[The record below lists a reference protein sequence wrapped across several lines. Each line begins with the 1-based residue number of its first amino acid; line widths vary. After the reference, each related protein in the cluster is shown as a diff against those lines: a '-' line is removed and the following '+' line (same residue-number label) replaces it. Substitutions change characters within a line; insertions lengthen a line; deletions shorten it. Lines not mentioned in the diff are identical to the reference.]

1 MKLSDYFRTP
11 RGYKRLAI
19 VLAVAILASCL
30 GWMMHFVAIGVFDCS
45 PMVVWLLFG
54 LPVIYIVL
62 LIADGIIK
70 RRKQQPRKRFG
81 WFCTGVFVVMYAV
94 ATMATWFEICKAGHS
109 PIGVVTNKGLYNSIG
124 IRKADLD
131 KDYIYIAEY
140 YNKFTHDHCYLAI
153 HNNNDPLTNPCG
165 LLELD
170 FFDMNLHRIDGCALE
185 VTQQGEGTTKL
196 GRYID
201 ANVGICFK
209 DIFTNANQSDL
220 EFLYEFVLELGS
232 LPRQTQYDFYSRHKE
247 RILPTSAMHPQAFN
261 LGWWHHN
268 IYDKQ
273 NDAVAVSFMLIDV
286 IPVNY
291 PAYTGK

>member
-1 MKLSDYFRTP
+1 MKRLEQFCTP
-11 RGYKRLAI
+11 RGYKRSAI
-19 VLAVAILASCL
+19 VLAVAILASWT

-45 PMVVWLLFG
+45 PLVVWLLFG
-54 LPVIYIVL
+54 LPVIYIAL

-70 RRKQQPRKRFG
+70 RRRQQPRKRFG
-81 WFCTGVFVVMYAV
+81 WLCAGVFVVMYAI

-124 IRKADLD
+124 IRKAGWD
-131 KDYIYIAEY
+131 KDYFYIATY
-140 YNKFTHDHCYLAI
+140 YNKFTREHCYLAL
-153 HNNNDPLTNPCG
+153 HNNNDPLSNPCG

-170 FFDMNLHRIDGCALE
+170 IFDMNLHRIDGCALE
-185 VTQQGEGTTKL
+185 VTQQGEGTTNL

-201 ANVGICFK
+201 ANVGICLK

-220 EFLYEFVLELGS
+220 EYLYEHVLEIGS
-232 LPRQTQYDFYSRHKE
+232 LPRYTQYDFYSRHKE
-247 RILPTSAMHPQAFN
+247 RILPISAMHPQAFN

-273 NDAVAVSFMLIDV
+273 NDAVAVSFMLIDI